1 GVLFVQYYNYFV
13 NFWDERGRTRLF
25 VHLTFIT
32 CSVKFAFV
40 LWYTWDKFTSHYGDW
55 SYLLKFDHITAP
67 LGVSNLIPCVICQI
81 FYIYRCWRLSYNLYF
96 AVPAVVS
103 FIITTGAGL
112 AQMSLI
118 IAASKGVA
126 GAFRVIFLF
135 SNVALAAGLICD
147 TFITCFTCFYLW
159 RQARGLS
166 ARTENLVFRIIKLS
180 IESAT
185 GPLLVAFANLVLNNF
200 FTNTNSWFALPNLAL
215 THAYGCSLLYTVNSR
230 KGLTKG
236 LRTMA
241 LSEGIIGA
249 RLQTILVS
257 ENHHAIP
264 TSTGRSIGRR
274 QFEQYENEMR
284 EHRVSGE
291 SFQSDIC
298 ADESE
303 MNERSTAMRS
313 SVILAESEK

>member
-1 GVLFVQYYNYFV
+1 
-13 NFWDERGRTRLF
+13 
-25 VHLTFIT
+25 
-32 CSVKFAFV
+32 
-40 LWYTWDKFTSHYGDW
+40 
-55 SYLLKFDHITAP
+55 
-67 LGVSNLIPCVICQI
+67 
-81 FYIYRCWRLSYNLYF
+81 
-96 AVPAVVS
+96 
-103 FIITTGAGL
+103 
-112 AQMSLI
+112 
-118 IAASKGVA
+118 
-126 GAFRVIFLF
+126 
-135 SNVALAAGLICD
+135 
-147 TFITCFTCFYLW
+147 
-159 RQARGLS
+159 
-166 ARTENLVFRIIKLS
+166 
-180 IESAT
+180 
-185 GPLLVAFANLVLNNF
+185 
-200 FTNTNSWFALPNLAL
+200 
-215 THAYGCSLLYTVNSR
+215 
-230 KGLTKG
+230 
-236 LRTMA
+236 MA